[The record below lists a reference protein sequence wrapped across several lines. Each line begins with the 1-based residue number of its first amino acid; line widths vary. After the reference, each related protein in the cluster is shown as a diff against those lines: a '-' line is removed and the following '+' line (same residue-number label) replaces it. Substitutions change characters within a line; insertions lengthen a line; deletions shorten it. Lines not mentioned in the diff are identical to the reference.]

1 MRVNGVRKTLKA
13 GSVVFGGS
21 ALILIALP
29 SIFIDLLALDS
40 TNQMQWS
47 MRMIG
52 VTVFALAGNMWQ
64 NSEQISVSRLMQ
76 VAQVMFISAAGLGIL
91 TLLIPAELTWFT
103 YFYAAIGFGFAISYL
118 INLIRN

>member
-13 GSVVFGGS
+13 GSIVFGSS

-29 SIFIDLLALDS
+29 SIFIDLLTLDA

-52 VTVFALAGNMWQ
+52 VTVFALAGNMWL
-64 NSEQISVSRLMQ
+64 NSEQISVTRLMQ

-91 TLLIPAELTWFT
+91 TLLIPVELTWFT
-103 YFYAAIGFGFAISYL
+103 YFYAAIGFGFAISYFM
-118 INLIRN
+118 NLIRN

>member
-13 GSVVFGGS
+13 GSMIFGGS

-52 VTVFALAGNMWQ
+52 VTVFALAGNMWL
-64 NSEQISVSRLMQ
+64 NSEQISVTRLMQ
-76 VAQVMFISAAGLGIL
+76 VAQVMFISAIGLGLL

-103 YFYAAIGFGFAISYL
+103 YLYAAIGFAFAISYFM
-118 INLIRN
+118 NLIRN

>member
-1 MRVNGVRKTLKA
+1 MRVHGVRKTLKA
-13 GSVVFGGS
+13 GSIVFGSS

-29 SIFIDLLALDS
+29 SIFIDLLALDA

-52 VTVFALAGNMWQ
+52 VTVFALAGNMWL
-64 NSEQISVSRLMQ
+64 NSEQISVTRLMQ
-76 VAQVMFISAAGLGIL
+76 VAQVMFISAIGLGLL

-103 YFYAAIGFGFAISYL
+103 YLYAAIGFAFAISYFM
-118 INLIRN
+118 NLIRN

>member
-1 MRVNGVRKTLKA
+1 
-13 GSVVFGGS
+13 
-21 ALILIALP
+21 
-29 SIFIDLLALDS
+29 
-40 TNQMQWS
+40 
-47 MRMIG
+47 MIG

-76 VAQVMFISAAGLGIL
+76 VAQVMCISAAGLGIL